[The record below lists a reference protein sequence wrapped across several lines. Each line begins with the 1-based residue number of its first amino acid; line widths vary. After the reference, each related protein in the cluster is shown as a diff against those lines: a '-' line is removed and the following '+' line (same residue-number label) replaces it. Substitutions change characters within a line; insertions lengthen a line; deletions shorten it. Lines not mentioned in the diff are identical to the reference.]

1 MVIIQTKSNI
11 KMNQDNNTTELEI
24 LSNDIHQDYK
34 ILWHKRLG
42 KGATQDPIYPAT
54 HIKTRKRFA
63 VKMVPDCTQ
72 ARREI
77 SLQRRCQHSTHVL
90 SIVDVYSNVA
100 SRNSSHRRE
109 EQYLYIVLELMEGGT
124 LLSLLEKFNLIT
136 GGSGIPENLTAG
148 YFRQILLAL
157 STLHQQGIIHRDLKP
172 DNILLTHDY
181 SLYDLEDEQECAD
194 FQLQLADFGFAVEEV
209 DRPTKSMYTAFYAAP
224 EVLANDLHLNAHYLQ
239 QHIPSASTPTINSY
253 DSRID
258 MWSLGVTL
266 YILLSSTVPFMPEH
280 LTRAGITPSMYECIR
295 NGKFSFYNECWEE
308 ISQEAKDLITGLL
321 QADPDKRLTLQQ
333 VMQHPWLN
341 N

>member
-1 MVIIQTKSNI
+1 MSIHHSYHLREFRIN
-11 KMNQDNNTTELEI
+11 
-24 LSNDIHQDYK
+24 LSDIHQDYK

-239 QHIPSASTPTINSY
+239 QHIPSASAPTINSY

-295 NGKFSFYNECWEE
+295 NGKFSFYDECWEE

-333 VMQHPWLN
+333 VVQHPWVTN
-341 N
+341 H